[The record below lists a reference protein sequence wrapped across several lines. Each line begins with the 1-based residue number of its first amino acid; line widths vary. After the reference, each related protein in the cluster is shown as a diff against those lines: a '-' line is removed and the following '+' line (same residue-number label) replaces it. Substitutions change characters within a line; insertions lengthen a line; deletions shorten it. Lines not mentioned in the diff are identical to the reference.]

1 MCTGSPNSPDQP
13 ETVDVDHKSMTL
25 RWEKPKED
33 SICYYIV
40 QQKEYMDSTGW
51 QDALITNDQNCRTT
65 QDKLEVQVPGLRE
78 GRWYQFRVIAVNK
91 AGKSDPSP
99 ETEPHVCKAK
109 GEFIFLIAIGERGL
123 TLPDYHTTSQS

>member
-1 MCTGSPNSPDQP
+1 MARFSGTPDSPEQP
-13 ETVDVDHKSMTL
+13 EIKDFDKKSMTL
-25 RWEKPKED
+25 RWVKPKED

-99 ETEPHVCKAK
+99 ETESHICQSK
-109 GEFIFLIAIGERGL
+109 G
-123 TLPDYHTTSQS
+123 